1 MYCVQVYNNPVKAS
15 RMYEQADDVED
26 MLSKDSLDAAVNF
39 TLLSPVRL
47 FS

>member
-1 MYCVQVYNNPVKAS
+1 
-15 RMYEQADDVED
+15 MYEQADDVED

-47 FS
+47 FLLVHYNVPVHYKVKM